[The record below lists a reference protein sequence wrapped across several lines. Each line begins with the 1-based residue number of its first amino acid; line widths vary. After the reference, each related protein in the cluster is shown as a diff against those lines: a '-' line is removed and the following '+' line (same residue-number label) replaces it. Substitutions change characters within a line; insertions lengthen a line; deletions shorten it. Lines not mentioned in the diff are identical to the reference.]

1 MQQQSSSM
9 SPLGGGT
16 RITRIPPGG
25 STQQSNN
32 LSNNAALNLPSARD
46 NSYNNGVGSL
56 NKSQNINVV
65 GLPSSIVNA
74 YGPQNLQSSSKQKKT
89 SLSFLRKS
97 NITTAG
103 TAAQGNGGTV
113 QA

>member
-9 SPLGGGT
+9 SPLGGT

-25 STQQSNN
+25 SSQSNN
-32 LSNNAALNLPSARD
+32 LSNNSALNLSSARD
-46 NSYNNGVGSL
+46 NSNNGVGSL
-56 NKSQNINVV
+56 NKSQNVNVV

-103 TAAQGNGGTV
+103 AA
-113 QA
+113 A